1 MSMASK
7 IAKVRTA
14 LFPGAICFLL
24 WSLDSG
30 GTLTWCSM
38 GISDFSSVD
47 VFGRACEH

>member
-14 LFPGAICFLL
+14 LFPGAICILL

-30 GTLTWCSM
+30 GTLMWCSVA
-38 GISDFSSVD
+38 ISDFSLVD
-47 VFGRACEH
+47 VFGRACGH